1 MSTRNQRIELG
12 GQRSGE
18 CTCVAKGAGLGLL
31 FWGAQ
36 TRPLPPA
43 EHLGAPSGSPGLA
56 LRGYSVVPWGGGP
69 ALGPGAPTHPLGS
82 LHCRALSRSLPAQRV
97 SLWPALLRAPHQAAG
112 SSPPSQRRGDTP
124 ALPQRPAS
132 SRASS
137 ELDRGGWAL
146 GHPCR
151 VLLRTP
157 FSPRPRPVLGG
168 RARGHRHV

>member
-1 MSTRNQRIELG
+1 MESAHVWPRGR
-12 GQRSGE
+12 
-18 CTCVAKGAGLGLL
+18 V
-31 FWGAQ
+31 WGCCF
-36 TRPLPPA
+36 
-43 EHLGAPSGSPGLA
+43 GAPRRAPCPQLSIWARQVAASPGLA

-82 LHCRALSRSLPAQRV
+82 LHRWALSRSLPAQRV

-146 GHPCR
+146 GHPCC
-151 VLLRTP
+151 VLLLRTP